1 MMIPIFDLVFTII
14 DLVLIVFVLGVF
26 FVMMMIRYLY
36 IAILAILLPFA
47 WTSWVFP
54 SFSSMYSKWW
64 NKFLQWTFFAPIF
77 MFFLYLALATV
88 GGSNSTSDA
97 LSSTATYTTSDTVF
111 GYITSFFGNS
121 ITVILQ
127 NFLSEMILAGLILAG
142 LIAADSMGVKF
153 AGTVVNGA
161 KKVGKKAGGAAWNAT
176 KRRTS
181 DRLRTMGK
189 RTATNAAGQTETTT
203 ALQRIG
209 SRLQGVPVPFAKTA
223 GSAIA
228 NKGSE
233 AIFHEERA
241 EDIKKYAS
249 SELKGLTNQGLIDR
263 ANSKGAFI
271 NPTEA
276 AAIAQEIS
284 KRDLTGSID
293 PTRMKSFIENSERMG
308 NVQSI
313 LNNRPELAAQTSAAM
328 PKFDAALGRMETAAE
343 GVARAISDA
352 TTKIKTSDIT
362 DINYKSMGDP
372 AGVAAITDAQKTVA
386 LSMSTGQLRKLV
398 TDGNSNQT
406 KAYKDTINRTMA
418 AATAPG
424 APPMSAA
431 AAAALHKL
439 HTHVNTNPEWAA
451 V

>member
-1 MMIPIFDLVFTII
+1 
-14 DLVLIVFVLGVF
+14 
-26 FVMMMIRYLY
+26 
-36 IAILAILLPFA
+36 
-47 WTSWVFP
+47 
-54 SFSSMYSKWW
+54 
-64 NKFLQWTFFAPIF
+64 
-77 MFFLYLALATV
+77 
-88 GGSNSTSDA
+88 
-97 LSSTATYTTSDTVF
+97 
-111 GYITSFFGNS
+111 
-121 ITVILQ
+121 
-127 NFLSEMILAGLILAG
+127 
-142 LIAADSMGVKF
+142 
-153 AGTVVNGA
+153 
-161 KKVGKKAGGAAWNAT
+161 
-176 KRRTS
+176 
-181 DRLRTMGK
+181 
-189 RTATNAAGQTETTT
+189 
-203 ALQRIG
+203 
-209 SRLQGVPVPFAKTA
+209 
-223 GSAIA
+223 
-228 NKGSE
+228 
-233 AIFHEERA
+233 
-241 EDIKKYAS
+241 
-249 SELKGLTNQGLIDR
+249 
-263 ANSKGAFI
+263 
-271 NPTEA
+271 
-276 AAIAQEIS
+276 
-284 KRDLTGSID
+284 
-293 PTRMKSFIENSERMG
+293 MKSFIENSERMG